1 MKNIL
6 LNNQEYLIFLAG
18 VMISS
23 GIIKAKNYFN
33 PLFCLLLDKVKSKKL
48 IVYLISF
55 VSGVLPVSG
64 RVSVS
69 AGMLDAI
76 APKHNN
82 KSRSKFGIIDYLAT
96 HHYYLWSPLEKT
108 IIIPM
113 SVFALSYLQVMQ
125 YLWPLLLVTLIYTLC
140 YIKVMINEEDIE
152 INKTTNLNKHNLSF
166 ALLPLLVGMGF
177 LIGGY
182 NPNII
187 FGLLSVYYIVYSKEF
202 KFWKFINWNLIVLLF
217 LVNCVANYI
226 STYSSVLEVYAKNQN
241 NILLTCVFGFL
252 FSFLLG
258 SSGKFIGMAV
268 LLTKIFGMK
277 YFILFFAIEY
287 SGYLISP
294 SHKCTCIGKMYFNT
308 PILDYAKALLMWI
321 VLMILTGLGVMILY
335 GN

>member
-23 GIIKAKNYFN
+23 GIIKANNYFA
-33 PLFCLLLDKVKSKKL
+33 PLFNLLLNKVKSKKL

-55 VSGVLPVSG
+55 VSGILPVSG

-69 AGMLDAI
+69 AGILDTI
-76 APKHNN
+76 TPKHNH

-140 YIKVMINEEDIE
+140 YIKVMIKEEDIE
-152 INKTTNLNKHNLSF
+152 ITKTVKINKSNLSF
-166 ALLPLLVGMGF
+166 ILFPLLTALGF

-187 FGLLSVYYIVYSKEF
+187 FGVLSIYYIVYSKEF
-202 KFWKFINWNLIVLLF
+202 RFWKFINWNLIGLLF
-217 LVNCVANYI
+217 LVNCAANYI
-226 STYSSVLEVYAKNQN
+226 STYSNILEVYAKNQN
-241 NILLTCVFGFL
+241 SVFLTCVFGFL

-258 SSGKFIGMAV
+258 SSGKFIGLAV

-277 YFILFFAIEY
+277 YFILFFAVEY
-287 SGYLISP
+287 AGYLVSP
-294 SHKCTCIGKMYFNT
+294 SHKCTCIGKMYFDT
-308 PILDYAKALLMWI
+308 PILDYAKVLLLWI
-321 VLMILTGLGVMILY
+321 ILIILTGLSVTLM
-335 GN
+335 

>member
-23 GIIKAKNYFN
+23 GIIKANNYFA
-33 PLFCLLLDKVKSKKL
+33 PLFTLLLNKVKSKKL

-69 AGMLDAI
+69 AGILDTI
-76 APKHNN
+76 APKNNN

-113 SVFALSYLQVMQ
+113 SVFALNYLQVMQ

-140 YIKVMINEEDIE
+140 YIKVMIKEEDIE
-152 INKTTNLNKHNLSF
+152 ITKTVKINKSNISF
-166 ALLPLLVGMGF
+166 VLFPLLIALVF

-187 FGLLSVYYIVYSKEF
+187 FGVLSIYYIVYSKEF
-202 KFWKFINWNLIVLLF
+202 RFWKFINWNLIGLLF
-217 LVNCVANYI
+217 LVNCAANYI
-226 STYSSVLEVYAKNQN
+226 STYSNVLEVYAKNQN
-241 NILLTCVFGFL
+241 SVFLTCVFGFL

-258 SSGKFIGMAV
+258 SSGKFIGLAV

-277 YFILFFAIEY
+277 YFILFFAVEY
-287 SGYLISP
+287 AGYLVSP
-294 SHKCTCIGKMYFNT
+294 SHKCTCIGKVYFDT
-308 PILDYAKALLMWI
+308 PILDYAKVLLLWI
-321 VLMILTGLGVMILY
+321 ILIILTGLSVTLM
-335 GN
+335 

>member
-23 GIIKAKNYFN
+23 GIIKANNYFA
-33 PLFCLLLDKVKSKKL
+33 PLFNLLLNKVKSKKL

-55 VSGVLPVSG
+55 VSGILPVSG

-69 AGMLDAI
+69 AGILDTI
-76 APKHNN
+76 TPKYNH

-113 SVFALSYLQVMQ
+113 SVFTLSYLQVMQ

-140 YIKVMINEEDIE
+140 YIKVMIKEEDIE
-152 INKTTNLNKHNLSF
+152 ITKTVKINKSNLSF
-166 ALLPLLVGMGF
+166 VLFPLLTALGF

-187 FGLLSVYYIVYSKEF
+187 FGALSIYYIVYSKEF
-202 KFWKFINWNLIVLLF
+202 RFWKFINWSLIGLLF
-217 LVNCVANYI
+217 LVNCAANYI
-226 STYSSVLEVYAKNQN
+226 STYSNVLEVYAKNQN
-241 NILLTCVFGFL
+241 SVFLTCVFGFL

-258 SSGKFIGMAV
+258 SSGKFIGLAV

-277 YFILFFAIEY
+277 YFILFFAVEY
-287 SGYLISP
+287 AGYLVSP
-294 SHKCTCIGKMYFNT
+294 SHKCTCIGNMYFNT
-308 PILDYAKALLMWI
+308 PILDYAKVLLLWI
-321 VLMILTGLGVMILY
+321 ILIILTGLSVTLM
-335 GN
+335 